1 MPSFG
6 YVAVNP
12 LGKIKKGSIEAE
24 DLEQARAFLKRSDL
38 TAIELKEQGI
48 LTKDIDLP
56 FLNRVKARD
65 LGVFCRQF
73 VSIVSAGIPIYAALT
88 MLASQTQNVR
98 LKKAILDTHSQI
110 EKGES
115 LSDALRLHSPDIFPA
130 MMINMVA
137 AGEASGNLEK
147 AFARLADHFEK
158 GSRIR
163 GAVKKAMV
171 YPTIVLVVVIAVVA
185 LMMVMVIPS
194 FTSVFVDM
202 DMELPWVTKIV
213 MGFSDWMVLHW
224 WKLFLGIFGV
234 VFLLILFGKTDKG
247 RHFFGKLVM
256 KLPLFGDMIVKSA
269 SANFARTLSTL
280 VSSGLPMLDSLE
292 ITAKNMSNIYFKE
305 AVLYCRDEAAT
316 GANLSTPLENSSLF
330 PPMVYHMTGIGE
342 ETGDLEEMLD
352 RLADYYD
359 EEVEAATKALIA
371 ALEPAIILLMAGIV
385 GIVVCAILLP
395 MFSMYDALGGSI

>member
-247 RHFFGKLVM
+247 RHFFGKLMM
-256 KLPLFGDMIVKSA
+256 KLPLFGDMTVKSA

>member
-256 KLPLFGDMIVKSA
+256 KLPLFGDMTVKSA

-395 MFSMYDALGGSI
+395 MFSMYDALGGKM

>member
-24 DLEQARAFLKRSDL
+24 DLEQARVFLKRSDL

-256 KLPLFGDMIVKSA
+256 KLPLFGDMTVKSA

>member
-1 MPSFG
+1 
-6 YVAVNP
+6 
-12 LGKIKKGSIEAE
+12 
-24 DLEQARAFLKRSDL
+24 
-38 TAIELKEQGI
+38 
-48 LTKDIDLP
+48 
-56 FLNRVKARD
+56 
-65 LGVFCRQF
+65 
-73 VSIVSAGIPIYAALT
+73 
-88 MLASQTQNVR
+88 
-98 LKKAILDTHSQI
+98 
-110 EKGES
+110 
-115 LSDALRLHSPDIFPA
+115 
-130 MMINMVA
+130 
-137 AGEASGNLEK
+137 
-147 AFARLADHFEK
+147 
-158 GSRIR
+158 
-163 GAVKKAMV
+163 MV

-256 KLPLFGDMIVKSA
+256 KLPLFGDMTVKSA

>member
-194 FTSVFVDM
+194 FTSVFADM

-224 WKLFLGIFGV
+224 WKLFLVIFGV

-247 RHFFGKLVM
+247 RHFFGKLMM
-256 KLPLFGDMIVKSA
+256 KLPLFGDMTIKSA

-292 ITAKNMSNIYFKE
+292 ITAKNMNNIYFKE